1 MHATTEQLLS
11 LRDGQPVSAAAAA
24 HVRACARC
32 RRELARFERTRSR
45 LRALPELQPPGGL
58 WRTVAVNA
66 VKKPVRTRWRWAVA
80 AGCAA
85 SFLLGMTLVLRF
97 GPGNDPGPQPGTT
110 TDLIAATPAPAS
122 SVNGATTGELL
133 DASRQLEAA
142 LRAMPAAPRL
152 TRASTAV
159 TIADLQDRLF
169 EIDAQ
174 LSAQQLDPTKERTL
188 WEQRVNLM
196 DTLMQVR
203 YAQLSELR

>member
-1 MHATTEQLLS
+1 
-11 LRDGQPVSAAAAA
+11 
-24 HVRACARC
+24 
-32 RRELARFERTRSR
+32 
-45 LRALPELQPPGGL
+45 
-58 WRTVAVNA
+58 
-66 VKKPVRTRWRWAVA
+66 
-80 AGCAA
+80 
-85 SFLLGMTLVLRF
+85 
-97 GPGNDPGPQPGTT
+97 
-110 TDLIAATPAPAS
+110 
-122 SVNGATTGELL
+122 VNGATTGELL